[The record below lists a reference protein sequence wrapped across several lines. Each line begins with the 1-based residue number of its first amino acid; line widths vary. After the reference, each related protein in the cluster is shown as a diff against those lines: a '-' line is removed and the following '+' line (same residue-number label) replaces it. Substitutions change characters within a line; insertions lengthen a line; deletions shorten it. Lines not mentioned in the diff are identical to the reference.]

1 LKVSTCIVIIVLTF
15 INLQE
20 KLMHLTI
27 EERELIMIYL
37 AQNKSKREIARLIWR
52 SHTTVNNEIKNNS
65 VRGKYNPSKA
75 KHKAYVRRLH
85 AKKNLKKIRCNN
97 KLEEHIHEK
106 IQDDWKVVLTILY
119 IIFGGMVVFVH
130 FYSNIFANIL
140 FIFILNI
147 V

>member
-1 LKVSTCIVIIVLTF
+1 MKVSTCIVIIVLTF

-20 KLMHLTI
+20 KLMYLTI

-52 SHTTVNNEIKNNS
+52 SHTTVNNKIKNNS
-65 VRGKYNPSKA
+65 VRDKYNPSKA

-106 IQDDWKVVLTILY
+106 IQDDWKVILTILY